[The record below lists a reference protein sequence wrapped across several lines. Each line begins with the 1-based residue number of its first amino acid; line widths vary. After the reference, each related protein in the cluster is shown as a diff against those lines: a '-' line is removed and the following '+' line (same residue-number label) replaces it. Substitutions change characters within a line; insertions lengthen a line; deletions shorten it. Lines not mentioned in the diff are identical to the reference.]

1 MPFKPLPYD
10 TQHCISWFTRMSR
23 ALSDME
29 WRLMKDNNPIYPEI
43 SEDLNAT
50 ISHLLNLR
58 VAFRKHLTKEN
69 YEQEFE
75 DKHPSF

>member
-10 TQHCISWFTRMSR
+10 TQHCISWFTRMSN

-29 WRLMKDNNPIYPEI
+29 WRLLNDNHPIYPEI
-43 SEDLNAT
+43 REDLDAT
-50 ISHLLNLR
+50 ISHLLTLR
-58 VAFRKHLTKEN
+58 VAFRKQLTKEN